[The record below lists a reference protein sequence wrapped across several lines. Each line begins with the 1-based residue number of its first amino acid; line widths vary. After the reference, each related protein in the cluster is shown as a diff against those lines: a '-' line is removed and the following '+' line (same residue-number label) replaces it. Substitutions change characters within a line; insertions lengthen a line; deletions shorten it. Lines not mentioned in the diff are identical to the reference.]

1 MGVVVVQGVRPLSQ
15 PNKGER
21 ESTRRGKRNGTTH
34 GNGEWRTH
42 RESTSGG
49 ATAASRRARSGI
61 KFITLKNGISPSL
74 ALFPSW
80 LSLSEQ
86 TAEAGGGVINPPR
99 ACTHTEPHTLS
110 LSLQGHHHASSC
122 IMHHHPSTCPPWPH
136 LLRFPKV
143 SRTSLALGCLHFH
156 GNHPPTNRYLII
168 SPPPPPL
175 RTDFHVRSRGHRG
188 RGRPSPISLYF
199 LPRSQP
205 TRTDSDP
212 SEMIHFDNLSQAPS
226 RTIGWEF
233 RTGTWVTL
241 GGVPQTSPPPLSRI
255 LKPTHGRGVITSTT
269 SHQLVAAP
277 PPRSRPTRMGM
288 TKTLC
293 VRCAC

>member
-1 MGVVVVQGVRPLSQ
+1 MVVVQGVRPLSQ

-168 SPPPPPL
+168 SPPP
-175 RTDFHVRSRGHRG
+175 S
-188 RGRPSPISLYF
+188 SPY
-199 LPRSQP
+199 
-205 TRTDSDP
+205 
-212 SEMIHFDNLSQAPS
+212 
-226 RTIGWEF
+226 
-233 RTGTWVTL
+233 
-241 GGVPQTSPPPLSRI
+241 
-255 LKPTHGRGVITSTT
+255 
-269 SHQLVAAP
+269 
-277 PPRSRPTRMGM
+277 
-288 TKTLC
+288 
-293 VRCAC
+293 